1 MRKALIVVGV
11 LLVSACGLLSLA
23 QPSADQGGYPPQGQY
38 NRQGQRYD
46 QRNDPRLNRYD
57 RRSLIVPLSAELVQQ
72 AEYMSQ
78 NSYEYYQGWNG
89 TINDAE
95 QAILFKSEEFAASC
109 RLFHKLVQDQSGF
122 FRRDVLR
129 TNLFNAYRY
138 VAANFRQ
145 MEEQMR
151 RGGMVNDFSRM
162 RRDGRSFQPRIVQPQ
177 GMNRQPG
184 YRFGLNE
191 CRRILSRIEAEFT
204 SWR

>member
-1 MRKALIVVGV
+1 MRKVLIVFGL
-11 LLVSACGLLSLA
+11 LLVSACGLMSLA
-23 QPSADQGGYPPQGQY
+23 QQPGQRYPQGQY
-38 NRQGQRYD
+38 NRPGQRYD
-46 QRNDPRLNRYD
+46 QRNDPRVDRYD
-57 RRSLIVPLSAELVQQ
+57 RRSIIVPLSAELVQQ

-89 TINDAE
+89 TINEAE

-109 RLFHKLVQDQSGF
+109 RLFHRLVQDQSGF
-122 FRRDVLR
+122 FRREVLR

-145 MEEQMR
+145 LEEQMR
-151 RGGMVNDFSRM
+151 RGGMVNDFNRM
-162 RRDGRSFQPRIVQPQ
+162 RRDGRSFQPRLNQQ

-184 YRFGLNE
+184 SRFGLGE

-204 SWR
+204 GWR